1 MRILDRN
8 DNWAL
13 RCAHW
18 LLFEHEYF
26 HFQTEIAATRCEI
39 LTGDRGAYGNM
50 FFDRHASWLEE
61 SMANARAHRHLQDH
75 EDALL
80 TFSRIE
86 HFKGLCSELDEEPTS
101 GLSGFR

>member
-1 MRILDRN
+1 VQIGYGIAYLASRFLGKRILDRN

-26 HFQTEIAATRCEI
+26 HFQTEIAATRYEI

-61 SMANARAHRHLQDH
+61 SIANARAHRHLQDH
-75 EDALL
+75 EDA
-80 TFSRIE
+80 
-86 HFKGLCSELDEEPTS
+86 C
-101 GLSGFR
+101 